1 MDLFWKIL
9 ELLAMAFGVVYVV
22 LEVKKAHS
30 MWLFMIIAS
39 VFNLLVYFND
49 QYVSMGLIQFYY
61 FFVSA
66 YGIRA
71 WAKERKMAAEQ
82 HGGVNPETEGKLLVR
97 RFEPRKA
104 IISFA
109 IAMACFVGL
118 SALLNSSFDLVELKG
133 NVGWLDRAI
142 DWLSKHSLSY
152 LGYRPEVGDI
162 PGKPFWDAGVA
173 VLSMLAT
180 YWLGQSWR
188 EQWYIW
194 LVVNV
199 GAVIMFV
206 YPFFHGGKGLLW
218 MGLLYVI
225 YIVSCIVG
233 LYKWYRQSVIVEE

>member
-1 MDLFWKIL
+1 MDLFWKIM
-9 ELLAMAFGVVYVV
+9 ELLAMAFGVAYVV

-39 VFNLLVYFND
+39 VLNILVYFHSRFI
-49 QYVSMGLIQFYY
+49 SMGLIQFYY
-61 FFVSA
+61 IVLSA

-71 WAKERKMAAEQ
+71 WARERKMAAEQ

-104 IISFA
+104 LVSSA
-109 IAMACFVGL
+109 IALAGFAGL
-118 SALLNSSFDLVELKG
+118 AALFSCLHEPV
-133 NVGWLDRAI
+133 
-142 DWLSKHSLSY
+142 
-152 LGYRPEVGDI
+152 PGDI
-162 PGKPFWDAGVA
+162 PGKPIWDAGVA

-180 YWLGQSWR
+180 YWLSQSWR

-206 YPFFHGGKGLLW
+206 WPFFHGGQGLLW

-233 LYKWYRQSVIVEE
+233 LFKWYRQSIIVEEK

>member
-1 MDLFWKIL
+1 MVLFWKIL
-9 ELLAMAFGVVYVV
+9 ELLAMAFGVAYVV

-39 VFNLLVYFND
+39 VLNILVYFHSRFI
-49 QYVSMGLIQFYY
+49 SMGLIQFYY
-61 FFVSA
+61 IVLSA

-71 WAKERKMAAEQ
+71 WAKERKAAAEQ

-97 RFEPRKA
+97 RFNVRRA
-104 IISFA
+104 LISSA
-109 IAMACFVGL
+109 IALVGFAGL
-118 SALLNSSFDLVELKG
+118 
-133 NVGWLDRAI
+133 AI
-142 DWLSKHSLSY
+142 LFPRLQT
-152 LGYRPEVGDI
+152 PEPGDI
-162 PGKPFWDAGVA
+162 PGKPIWDAGVA

-180 YWLGQSWR
+180 YWLSQSWR

-199 GAVIMFV
+199 GAIIMFV
-206 YPFFHGGKGLLW
+206 YPFFHGGNALIW

-225 YIVSCIVG
+225 YLVSCIVG